1 MSRDK
6 INPSHY
12 EGKNGMQSI
21 DIIEEFNLDFNL
33 GNVIKYVL
41 RHRNKNGLEDLEKAS
56 WYLERA
62 IVHYKDVKDE

>member
-1 MSRDK
+1 
-6 INPSHY
+6 
-12 EGKNGMQSI
+12 MQSI